1 MIRESKFYLFL
12 GLGVLAFSFLWLFL
26 VFTQIE
32 GNIGF
37 PGNTPRTIPFFLGCC
52 MAILGIIFLYQYY
65 LGYRPKVSIQEI
77 KNNEFKNVFICVVI
91 FLAYSLL
98 LEYLG
103 FLISTPIILF
113 VLSRFVLK
121 ERNWKFNILFPL
133 IITGSIY
140 FIFITLLH
148 STLPR
153 GVLF

>member
-12 GLGVLAFSFLWLFL
+12 GLGVLAFSFIWLFL
-26 VFTQIE
+26 VFTQID
-32 GNIGF
+32 GNVGS
-37 PGNTPRTIPFFLGCC
+37 PGNAPRTIPFFLGCC
-52 MAILGIIFLYQYY
+52 MVILGVIFLYQYY
-65 LGYRPKVSIQEI
+65 LGYRPKISIEGI
-77 KNNEFKNVFICVVI
+77 KNNEFKNIFICVVI
-91 FLAYSLL
+91 FLSYSLL

-113 VLSRFVLK
+113 LLSRLVLK
-121 ERNWKFNILFPL
+121 EKNWKFNILFPV

-153 GVLF
+153 GILF

>member
-65 LGYRPKVSIQEI
+65 LGYRPKVSIEGI

>member
-12 GLGVLAFSFLWLFL
+12 GLGVLAFSCLWLFL

-32 GNIGF
+32 GNLGF

-65 LGYRPKVSIQEI
+65 LGYRPKVSIEGI

>member
-12 GLGVLAFSFLWLFL
+12 GLGVLAFSFIWLFL
-26 VFTQIE
+26 VFTQID
-32 GNIGF
+32 GNVGSR
-37 PGNTPRTIPFFLGCC
+37 GNSPRTIFFFLACC
-52 MAILGIIFLYQYY
+52 MVILGAIFLYQYY
-65 LGYRPKVSIQEI
+65 LGYRPKISIEGI
-77 KNNEFKNVFICVVI
+77 KNNEFKNIFICVVI

-103 FLISTPIILF
+103 FLISTPIILLL
-113 VLSRFVLK
+113 LSRFVLK
-121 ERNWKFNILFPL
+121 EKNWKFNILFPI

-153 GVLF
+153 GTFF

>member
-12 GLGVLAFSFLWLFL
+12 GLGVLAFSFIWLFL

-32 GNIGF
+32 GNLGF

-65 LGYRPKVSIQEI
+65 LGYRPKVSIEGI

>member
-12 GLGVLAFSFLWLFL
+12 GLGVLAFSFIWLFL

-32 GNIGF
+32 GNLGF

-65 LGYRPKVSIQEI
+65 LGYRPKVSIQGI